1 MKKIALVLHGQGR
14 SILSAHKSI
23 KKEIIDVYKPD
34 IFCHLWWDD
43 EIKKNGYVGYGRHY
57 IVDKDIPKIV
67 TELYSPKKIVVEPKI
82 TDWETPELTNLKCGH
97 YQTFISQLY
106 SIQKAC
112 DLFDWSEYDFII
124 KCRYDLEIIKF
135 PELDKLD
142 EKTFYTGYDNGVFYY
157 DNPIYFSDLCYIMPN
172 DMKQFTQFIDNLN
185 NYKIF
190 YDCVPEHVI
199 EKTVQI
205 LNFHK
210 KMVRMSINDFY
221 CDVIR

>member
-14 SILSAHKSI
+14 SILSAYKSI

-97 YQTFISQLY
+97 YQTFVSQLY

-135 PELDKLD
+135 PELDKLHLHLAA
-142 EKTFYTGYDNGVFYY
+142 ERLYFLLLVGVAEELQTTSLFVH
-157 DNPIYFSDLCYIMPN
+157 P
-172 DMKQFTQFIDNLN
+172 LN
-185 NYKIF
+185 VVHHPMWLESEI
-190 YDCVPEHVI
+190 
-199 EKTVQI
+199 
-205 LNFHK
+205 
-210 KMVRMSINDFY
+210 
-221 CDVIR
+221 